1 MENAKVNVKGAD
13 IYNVAQRVKTLL
25 VNKDENANAAFTVFS
40 RIFKYCPSPSILRNN
55 HIN

>member
-1 MENAKVNVKGAD
+1 MENTKANVKGAD
-13 IYNVAQRVKTLL
+13 IYNVAQRVKTLF
-25 VNKDENANAAFTVFS
+25 VNKDENATAAFTVFS